1 MGISF
6 DVAELTVSELM
17 MALPRRRS
25 AGFTIEERD
34 SFTTTILGSGLTD
47 CFRRQHPG
55 IVAYSYYGY
64 RMNMRSKGK
73 GWRLDYNLVSVPA
86 PMMAFGSHGR
96 SSARA
101 CPERMEM
108 WACCFVLT

>member
-1 MGISF
+1 
-6 DVAELTVSELM
+6 M
-17 MALPRRRS
+17 MLLHLHCRRS

-34 SFTTTILGSGLTD
+34 SFTTTILGGVLTD

-73 GWRLDYNLVSVPA
+73 GWRLDYNLVSTWILTDSVVA
-86 PMMAFGSHGR
+86 PKLCRDPHLQCL
-96 SSARA
+96 ARMT
-101 CPERMEM
+101 CELEGY
-108 WACCFVLT
+108 V